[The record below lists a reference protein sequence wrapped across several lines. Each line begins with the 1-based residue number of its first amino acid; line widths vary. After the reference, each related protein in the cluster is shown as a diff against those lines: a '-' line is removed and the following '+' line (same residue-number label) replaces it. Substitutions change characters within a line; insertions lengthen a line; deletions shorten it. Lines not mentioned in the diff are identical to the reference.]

1 MGYQAPITAFDM
13 FSKSGCWNPGGG
25 TTDQS
30 RATDVRINFRENFLL
45 GSNILKNAFLGVFGV
60 LQRLFQ
66 SFRWLDSVHDDVCVL
81 NRSAQLIQT
90 LTDQSGSTGRGR
102 PVAVEQSYLK
112 TRTSENDRPS
122 ATDKA
127 NADYCNFSRH
137 FR

>member
-1 MGYQAPITAFDM
+1 M

-30 RATDVRINFRENFLL
+30 RATDVRINFSENFLL
-45 GSNILKNAFLGVFGV
+45 SSDIFEDAFLGIFGI

-66 SFRWLDSVHDDVCVL
+66 SFRWFDSVHDDVCVL
-81 NRSAQLIQT
+81 DRSVQLIQA
-90 LTDQSGSTGRGR
+90 LADQSGSPGHGR

-112 TRTSENDRPS
+112 ARTSENYRPS

-127 NADYCNFSRH
+127 DADYCNFSRH